1 MALRVEG
8 PEQQKHAQDK
18 AKIADSIDDESF
30 VPGPRIVLVL
40 VPKSDQGIGAES
52 HSFPTHKHQKQAIA
66 QDQGEH
72 SGGKKIEVG
81 EEAPEGFVIMHVAYG
96 INMDQTADARYN
108 QDHHRGKWI
117 RQKGHIDFQRS

>member
-30 VPGPRIVLVL
+30 VPGPRIVVVL
-40 VPKSDQGIGAES
+40 VPKSDQGIGAKS

-66 QDQGEH
+66 QNQGEH
-72 SGGKKIEVG
+72 SGGKKIEGRG
-81 EEAPEGFVIMHVAYG
+81 EAAESFVIMHVAYRL
-96 INMDQTADARYN
+96 NMGQTADARF
-108 QDHHRGKWI
+108 DPDPHRGKWV
-117 RQKGHIDFQRS
+117 